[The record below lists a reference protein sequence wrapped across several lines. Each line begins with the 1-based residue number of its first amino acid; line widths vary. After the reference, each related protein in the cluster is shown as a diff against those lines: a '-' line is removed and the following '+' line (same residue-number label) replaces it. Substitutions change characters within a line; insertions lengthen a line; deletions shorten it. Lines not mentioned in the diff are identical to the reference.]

1 VSDVVAVRE
10 ILDLF
15 ERASG
20 LRVNYQKSTATLI
33 RCASDD
39 AATAITQ
46 LDCPITLIRCASDD
60 AATTITQL
68 DCPIVDLPITYLGIP
83 LTIRRPTAAQLQP
96 VVAPHEQGRPPVL
109 SVIPIHLLLVLGPPK
124 VFKALEKI
132 QRGFLWAARTEAN
145 GGNCH
150 VNWRRVCQPISLG
163 GLGVRDLKR
172 TGLALRMRWLW
183 FSRVYDA
190 RAWSGLDLKF
200 TQEKEFFFASTY
212 MTVGNGQRTL
222 LWEDRWING
231 RAVKEHAPQLYAC
244 IPKRRRKTRTVT
256 AGLVDHRWATAVQG
270 VIGLQEIGQYL
281 YLWHLIEGTVLT
293 EEPDKLH

>member
-1 VSDVVAVRE
+1 MPTISLYADDVVLFCHPTISDVVAVRE

-15 ERASG
+15 GRASG

-39 AATAITQ
+39 AATAI
-46 LDCPITLIRCASDD
+46 A
-60 AATTITQL
+60 QL

-83 LTIRRPTAAQLQP
+83 LTIRWPTAAQLQP
-96 VVAPHEQGRPPVL
+96 VVDKTAGKLPTWKAHLMNKAGRLAFVKAVL
-109 SVIPIHLLLVLGPPK
+109 SAIPIHLLLVLGPPK
-124 VFKALEKI
+124 KVLKALEKI
-132 QRGFLWAARTEAN
+132 QCGFLWAARAEAN

-163 GLGVRDLKR
+163 GLGVRDLER

-183 FSRVYDA
+183 FSRVDDA
-190 RAWSGLDLKF
+190 RAWSGLDLQF
-200 TQEKEFFFASTY
+200 TQEKEFFIASTHT
-212 MTVGNGQRTL
+212 TVGNGQRTL

-244 IPKRRRKTRTVT
+244 IHRRRRKTRTVAT
-256 AGLVDHRWATAVQG
+256 GLVDHRWATDVQG

-281 YLWHLIEGTVLT
+281 
-293 EEPDKLH
+293 